1 MKVREQV
8 RGAAW
13 NRAQVSWSS
22 QHLWVLLPEPYQPLG
37 WSLELFSPRTV
48 LCEQKGNTAASR

>member
-8 RGAAW
+8 HGAAW

-22 QHLWVLLPEPYQPLG
+22 QHPRVLLPEPYQPLG
-37 WSLELFSPRTV
+37 WFLELGSPCTV
-48 LCEQKGNTAASR
+48 LCKQKRNTAASR